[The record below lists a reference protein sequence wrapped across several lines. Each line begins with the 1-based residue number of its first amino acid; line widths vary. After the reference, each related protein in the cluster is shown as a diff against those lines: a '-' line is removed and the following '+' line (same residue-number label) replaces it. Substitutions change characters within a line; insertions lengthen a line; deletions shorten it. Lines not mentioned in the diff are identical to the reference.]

1 MSEAFFT
8 GMAIGAFAA
17 AVVVVYAFAV
27 VLPEMEGR

>member
-8 GMAIGAFAA
+8 GMAIGAVTA
-17 AVVVVYAFAV
+17 AVVVFYAVAV